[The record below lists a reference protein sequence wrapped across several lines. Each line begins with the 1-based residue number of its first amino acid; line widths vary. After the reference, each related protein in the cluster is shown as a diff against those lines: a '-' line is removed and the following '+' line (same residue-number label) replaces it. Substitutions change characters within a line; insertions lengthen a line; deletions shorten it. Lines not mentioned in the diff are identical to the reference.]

1 MKALNLYGPR
11 DLRYEETAK
20 PVLEDS
26 KEVII
31 KVKVVGICGSDIHR
45 YAKLGPYIA
54 GMTWGH
60 EFSGEIVA
68 VGSEVDSLRPGDRVT
83 ACPALYCGHCESCR
97 KGEFARCEKLTVI
110 GARHPGAFAE
120 YVKVPAENCVKL
132 PDSVPYDAASMIEP
146 TSVAIHGL
154 YKTGIEAGGDVA
166 VIGCGT
172 IGLLTIQWAKIFG
185 ARHVYA
191 LDIDDAKL
199 ELAKQL
205 GADFG
210 VNTKDIEPHEK
221 IFEMT
226 GNRGVDIAVESAGS
240 TITSAQVFSLPR
252 KGGKVVFMGIPYGDV
267 MVKRFYFER
276 IVRNEL
282 SVYGSWNAIS
292 APFPGKEWQTTVH
305 FLQEGKIK
313 VEPMITHRLSLA
325 EGPAT
330 FEKIINRQGN
340 FGKVLF
346 YPEK

>member
-1 MKALNLYGPR
+1 MKALKLYGPR
-11 DLRYEETAK
+11 DLRFEDAPN
-20 PVLEDS
+20 PVLEHDTD
-26 KEVII
+26 VII
-31 KVKVVGICGSDIHR
+31 KVKVAGICGSDIHR
-45 YAKLGPYIA
+45 YAKLGPYIK

-60 EFSGEIVA
+60 EFSGEVA
-68 VGSEVDSLRPGDRVT
+68 EVGKAVTNVKVGDRVT
-83 ACPALYCGHCESCR
+83 ACPALYCGTCEYCN
-97 KGEFARCEKLTVI
+97 KGEFARCEHLSVI
-110 GARHPGAFAE
+110 GALNPGAFAE
-120 YVKVPAENCVKL
+120 YVKMPAENVVKL
-132 PDSVPYDAASMIEP
+132 PDQVGYDVASLVEPSSVVVHGIYKTSMEAGDD
-146 TSVAIHGL
+146 VAI
-154 YKTGIEAGGDVA
+154 
-166 VIGCGT
+166 IGCGT
-172 IGLLTIQWAKIFG
+172 IGLLAVQWAKIFG

-191 LDIDDAKL
+191 LDIDDSKL

-210 VNTKDIEPHEK
+210 INTKDIEPHEK
-221 IFEMT
+221 LFEMT
-226 GNRGVDIAVESAGS
+226 GNRGVDIVVESAGS
-240 TITSAQVFSLPR
+240 PITSAQAFSLAR

-305 FLQEGKIK
+305 FMKEGKLN
-313 VEPMITHRLSLA
+313 VTPMITHHLSLK

-330 FEKIINRQGN
+330 FEKIINRDGH

>member
-1 MKALNLYGPR
+1 MKALNLYGAR
-11 DLRYEETAK
+11 DLRFEDADK
-20 PVLEDS
+20 PVLD
-26 KEVII
+26 KETDVII

-45 YAKLGPYIA
+45 YAKLGPYIP

-60 EFSGEIVA
+60 EFSGEIAEVGKA
-68 VGSEVDSLRPGDRVT
+68 VTNVKVGDRVT
-83 ACPALYCGHCESCR
+83 GCPALYCGECESCH
-97 KGEFARCEKLTVI
+97 KGEFARCEHLTVI
-110 GARHPGAFAE
+110 GALHPGAFAE
-120 YVKVPAENCVKL
+120 YVKLPVENVVKI
-132 PDSVPYDAASMIEP
+132 PDEVPYDVASLVEP

-154 YKTGIEAGGDVA
+154 YKTGIEAGDDVA

-172 IGLLTIQWAKIFG
+172 IGLLAIQWAKIFG

-191 LDIDDAKL
+191 LDIDDTKL

-240 TITSAQVFSLPR
+240 PITSAQVFSLPR

-292 APFPGKEWQTTVH
+292 APFPGKEWYTTVH
-305 FLQEGKIK
+305 FMKEGSLKI
-313 VEPMITHRLSLA
+313 EPMITHRLSLA

-330 FEKIINRQGN
+330 FEKIVNREGN